1 MTKTEFKKAF
11 GSTAKS
17 YGFRRIYSC
26 WITESPERIF
36 VFMLQKSNFGNY
48 YDLVIKIFIQGV
60 FGHHYTL
67 DKNTLQNDTGDIF
80 LRQPKE
86 YNSTFDLDIPIDTNN
101 LTESLNNLFK
111 DYIKLLSEATS
122 TKTGILEQH
131 RNKKLT
137 LLPAIEEEIKK
148 EGGMQ

>member
-11 GSTAKS
+11 GSTAES

-36 VFMLQKSNFGNY
+36 VLMLQKSNFGNY

-67 DKNTLQNDTGDIF
+67 DKTHYKMILVTSSYVSRKNTTQHLTWISQ
-80 LRQPKE
+80 
-86 YNSTFDLDIPIDTNN
+86 SIPIT
-101 LTESLNNLFK
+101 
-111 DYIKLLSEATS
+111 
-122 TKTGILEQH
+122 
-131 RNKKLT
+131 
-137 LLPAIEEEIKK
+137 
-148 EGGMQ
+148 